1 MNGMDGWMDGWI
13 EWLNELYLK
22 TSELVEI
29 VPEYSS
35 EKIIVGKMDVSQKM
49 KITNM
54 NQFYQLC
61 INHSF
66 TLAEENFKIYCF
78 GSSSLIF

>member
-13 EWLNELYLK
+13 EWLNELYLE

-35 EKIIVGKMDVSQKM
+35 EQIIVGKTDV
-49 KITNM
+49 
-54 NQFYQLC
+54 L
-61 INHSF
+61 
-66 TLAEENFKIYCF
+66 
-78 GSSSLIF
+78 